1 MAEKKDRERL
11 EAEWA
16 KALVKESAIDDVKN
30 VWDQINPKPTV
41 AFKRI
46 DDALAVELGLKFSF

>member
-1 MAEKKDRERL
+1 MAEKKNRAKL